1 MLRKILVAIA
11 AAGVVSTTSMGQ
23 SIPTRTGPRK
33 LLARDVEIALARSA
47 APASVSANARVL
59 ILADTGFVLAVEGS
73 NGVTCIVN
81 RSWPTSLEPHCFD
94 AEASATILPIE
105 LRRTVLYQRGIAE
118 PEVERDIARMIAS
131 GEFRAP
137 RRPAMT
143 YMMSEGQQLVGD
155 DGKPAGRWRP
165 HIMIYYPY
173 LKSSDV
179 GFGRIPDMKVGMV
192 TDEATPTSSLMIVMP
207 QFIPVAQT
215 PQ

>member
-1 MLRKILVAIA
+1 MLCKLFIA
-11 AAGVVSTTSMGQ
+11 VTVTCVVSTTSIGQ
-23 SIPTRTGPRK
+23 IVPTRTGPRK

-47 APASVSANARVL
+47 APASVSADARVL
-59 ILADTGFVLAVEGS
+59 VLADTGFLVAVEGS

-118 PEVERDIARMIAS
+118 AEVERDIARMIAS

-137 RRPAMT
+137 RRPAVS

-173 LKSSDV
+173 LKNSDV

-192 TDEATPTSSLMIVMP
+192 TDEAAPTSSLMIVMA

-215 PQ
+215 PR